1 MNVIS
6 MKLEFHSEALITKLC
21 QYEYGVGMRI
31 ALKIHFNIQLM
42 HNNNNVILNILFSYG
57 VVLKELSAPAEARKM
72 FIQSISL
79 SPLLW
84 ASWRELAKLCEDRT
98 MVSK

>member
-1 MNVIS
+1 MRNCTALLHKMNDD
-6 MKLEFHSEALITKLC
+6 
-21 QYEYGVGMRI
+21 
-31 ALKIHFNIQLM
+31 
-42 HNNNNVILNILFSYG
+42 NILFSYG

>member
-1 MNVIS
+1 MI
-6 MKLEFHSEALITKLC
+6 
-21 QYEYGVGMRI
+21 
-31 ALKIHFNIQLM
+31 
-42 HNNNNVILNILFSYG
+42 ILLFRYG
-57 VVLKELSAPAEARKM
+57 VVLRELSAPAEARKM

-84 ASWRELAKLCEDRT
+84 GSWRELAKLCEDRT

>member
-1 MNVIS
+1 MRNYT
-6 MKLEFHSEALITKLC
+6 ALLHKMDTC
-21 QYEYGVGMRI
+21 SDD
-31 ALKIHFNIQLM
+31 
-42 HNNNNVILNILFSYG
+42 NILFSYG

-98 MVSK
+98 MVRN